1 MSNPL
6 KTYFSTTHNL
16 LYSYILAIPLLLLY
30 EVLILIS
37 QPDSAY
43 AVRISV
49 DVWFKSLFSIFGLN
63 ALSFTLILAAL
74 FGVWIL
80 YRERAKL
87 KEIRWKYFPVLLA
100 ESTVLAVVIS
110 FISQTMVGLII
121 GMDVQG
127 DAQSFN
133 YVQKLAL
140 SLGAGLY
147 EELFFRVIL
156 VSFLVWLFKFVFTKK
171 WAINT
176 SAILLAAVLFSA
188 VHYVGTY
195 GDAFA
200 IGSFLYR
207 FIFGLFL
214 NGVYLKRGFGVA
226 AWTHAIYDVLVIS
239 IY

>member
-1 MSNPL
+1 MSNPV
-6 KTYFSTTHNL
+6 KTYFNSTHNL

-43 AVRISV
+43 VVRISV
-49 DVWFKSLFSIFGLN
+49 DVWFKSLFNLFGLN

-74 FGVWIL
+74 FGIWIL
-80 YRERAKL
+80 YRERAQL
-87 KEIRWKYFPVLLA
+87 KEIRWKYFPILLA
-100 ESTVLAVVIS
+100 EASVLAVIIS
-110 FISQTMVGLII
+110 FISQTMVGLIL
-121 GMDVQG
+121 GMDAQG
-127 DAQSFN
+127 DPNSFN
-133 YVQKLAL
+133 YIQKLAL

-156 VSFLVWLFKFVFTKK
+156 VSLLVYLFKFIFTKK
-171 WAINT
+171 WAVNA
-176 SAILLAAVLFSA
+176 SAILLAAALFSA
-188 VHYVGTY
+188 IHYVGSY
-195 GDAFA
+195 GDAFTL
-200 IGSFLYR
+200 GSFLYR

-214 NGVYLKRGFGVA
+214 NGVYLSRGFGVA